1 MVKRWAIVACATLAV
16 VAMTG
21 VGFSAFTSSVTVNGY
36 ALSAYTD
43 LQIVNYGVAGC
54 GAFYGATAPGPGNI
68 SFFGEDEAANEI
80 SLVAYN
86 LVPASYCYANITIE
100 NTGSEPL
107 NASVVL
113 NTPGANGICTANGTD
128 CYDVFTATGIMTQGW
143 VCFSVAPNCL
153 TNHTATYAEY
163 GFVTLQPGQTF
174 TDLIGM
180 DIPPLSDN
188 NTPSIGYF
196 SLVYTG
202 SAGY

>member
-21 VGFSAFTSSVTVNGY
+21 VGFSAFTASVTVNGY
-36 ALSAYTD
+36 ALSASAD
-43 LQIVNYGVAGC
+43 LQIVNYGVWGC

-80 SLVAYN
+80 SLAVFN
-86 LVPASYCYANITIE
+86 LVPSSYCYANITIE
-100 NTGSEPL
+100 NTGSVAL
-107 NASVVL
+107 NTSVVV
-113 NTPGANGICTANGTD
+113 NSPGSNGICTANGTD
-128 CYDVFTATGIMTQGW
+128 CYDVFTSSGIMTDGW
-143 VCFSVAPNCL
+143 ICFTVAPDCL

-163 GFVTLQPGQTF
+163 GFVTLQPGQTYSDF
-174 TDLIGM
+174 IGV

-188 NTPSIGYF
+188 NTPAIGVF

-202 SAGY
+202 SAGF